1 MKYFKEQLE
10 IENTLDPKN
19 WTQMRELG
27 HRMIDDIMDYLQNI
41 REQPVW
47 KKIPD
52 GLKYYYEKDIPLNPQ
67 NIQDIYSEFKQ
78 FILPYN
84 KGNVHPRHWSWVE
97 GNGTPFGVLADLL
110 ASGMNANVTIGEHAA
125 MYIDGQVIE
134 WCKQM
139 LNYPKSATGILVS
152 GGSIANITALIVAR
166 NNLERKNIRKDGVRA
181 VASPM
186 VIYSSTE
193 THSCIQKAAEVI
205 GIGTNGV
212 RKIPVNKDYRIN
224 IAELKKTIEVDLSDG
239 YYPFCVIGNA
249 GTVNTGAIDDL
260 NAINE
265 ICRKYKLWFHVDG
278 AFGALAKLIPEYSN
292 ELQAIELADSVAFDL
307 HKWMYMPYEVGCTL
321 IKNGDAH
328 RNAFSIV
335 PNYLLHHE
343 RGLAS
348 GPEPINNYGMEL
360 SRGFKALKV
369 WMSLKEHGLKKYV
382 SLIRQNIAQA
392 FFLESLIKEH
402 EELELITPVTMN
414 IVCYRYLMPGL
425 TLDQVNL
432 LNKEILMNLQE
443 RGIASPSY
451 TILNEKY
458 AIRVAITNHRS
469 RKEDFE
475 LLIKETIKIG
485 YELINQ
491 SENKSSNSIP

>member
-1 MKYFKEQLE
+1 MKYTKEQLE

-19 WTQMRELG
+19 WTEMRELG
-27 HRMIDDIMDYLQNI
+27 HRMIDDMMDYLQNI

-47 KKIPD
+47 KIIPD
-52 GLKYYYEKDIPLNPQ
+52 EVKNYYDKNIPLDPQ
-67 NIQDIYSEFKQ
+67 NIEDIYMEFKQ

-125 MYIDGQVIE
+125 MYIDRQVIE

-139 LNYPKSATGILVS
+139 FNYPKSATGILVS

-166 NNLERKNIRKDGVRA
+166 NNLESKTIRKDGVRA
-181 VASPM
+181 IVSPL
-186 VIYSSTE
+186 VLYCSTE

-205 GIGTNGV
+205 GIGTSGV
-212 RKIPVNKDYRIN
+212 RKIPVANDYRIN
-224 IAELKKTIEVDLSDG
+224 IDELKKTIEIDLSEG
-239 YYPFCVIGNA
+239 YYPFCVVGNA

-260 NAINE
+260 DSLYE
-265 ICRKYKLWFHVDG
+265 LCRRYKLWFHVDG
-278 AFGALAKLIPEYSN
+278 AFGALAKLVPEYSK
-292 ELQAIELADSVAFDL
+292 ELKVIELADSVAFDL

-321 IKNGDAH
+321 IKDGDAH
-328 RNAFSIV
+328 RNAFSVI

-369 WMSLKEHGLKKYV
+369 WMSLKEHGLKKYS

-392 FFLESLIKEH
+392 FYLESLIKER
-402 EELELITPVTMN
+402 EELELLTPVTMN
-414 IVCYRYLMPGL
+414 IVCYRYSKPGMN
-425 TLDQVNL
+425 LDKLNF
-432 LNKEILMNLQE
+432 LNKEILMILQE

-451 TILNEKY
+451 TILNGKY
-458 AIRVAITNHRS
+458 SIRVAITNHRS

-475 LLIKETIKIG
+475 LLIEETIKIG

-491 SENKSSNSIP
+491 PDNINGNSMP

>member
-1 MKYFKEQLE
+1 MKDSKELLKN
-10 IENTLDPKN
+10 ENTLDPKN
-19 WTQMRELG
+19 WSEMRELG
-27 HRMIDDIMDYLQNI
+27 HRMIDDMMDYLQNI
-41 REQPVW
+41 RKQPVW

-52 GLKYYYEKDIPLNPQ
+52 RVKNFYDNDIPLDPQ
-67 NIQDIYSEFKQ
+67 NIEEICREFKE

-97 GNGTPFGVLADLL
+97 GNGTPFGVLADML
-110 ASGMNANVTIGEHAA
+110 ASAMNANVTIGDHAA
-125 MYIDGQVIE
+125 MYIDRQVIQ

-166 NNLERKNIRKDGVRA
+166 NNLEGKNIRKEGIRA
-181 VASPM
+181 VDSPM
-186 VIYSSTE
+186 VLYCSTE

-212 RKIPVNKDYRIN
+212 RKIAVDDDFRIN
-224 IAELKKTIEVDLSDG
+224 IEELKRTIEIDLSEG
-239 YYPFCVIGNA
+239 YYPFCIIGNA

-260 NAINE
+260 DSIYE
-265 ICRKYKLWFHVDG
+265 ICRQYNLWFHILG
-278 AFGALAKLIPEYSN
+278 AFGALAKLAPEYAK
-292 ELQAIELADSVAFDL
+292 ELKAIEQADSVAFDL

-321 IKNGDAH
+321 IKNPDAH
-328 RNAFSIV
+328 RSAFAVI
-335 PNYLLHHE
+335 PDYLLHHE

-382 SLIRQNIAQA
+382 TLIHQNIAQA
-392 FFLESLIKEH
+392 FYLEELIKERQ
-402 EELELITPVTMN
+402 ELELLTPVTMN
-414 IVCYRYLMPGL
+414 IVCYRYIKPGL
-425 TLDQVNL
+425 SCDQLNT

-451 TILNEKY
+451 TILNGKY
-458 AIRVAITNHRS
+458 SIRVAITNHRS

-475 LLIKETIKIG
+475 VLVKETIKLG
-485 YELINQ
+485 EEL
-491 SENKSSNSIP
+491 